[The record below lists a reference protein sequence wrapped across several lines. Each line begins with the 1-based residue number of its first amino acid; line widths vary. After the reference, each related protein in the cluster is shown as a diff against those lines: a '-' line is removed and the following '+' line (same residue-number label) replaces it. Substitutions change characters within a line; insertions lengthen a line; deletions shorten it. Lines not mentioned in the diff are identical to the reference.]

1 MTMTKPQIMCSFLPL
16 FWAWLSSIEIGCDG
30 LGTLDASPIQPLSGG
45 WELIILQPV
54 YSLEIHGTPNKP
66 MCIYIYIRNSQ
77 HYYFIHMIIHICWLC
92 WLCWCWFACLSL
104 ISPGHF
110 HDIENERKLDENDE
124 LCPGLPLVARGLS
137 ASIRAKMECWIGR
150 RWSKSSKRW
159 DICCF
164 AASLKQG

>member
-1 MTMTKPQIMCSFLPL
+1 MIIVYWNWVWWFGHVRCFPHPAPL
-16 FWAWLSSIEIGCDG
+16 RR
-30 LGTLDASPIQPLSGG
+30 LGTDHPSAGLLS
-45 WELIILQPV
+45 WDPWHSKQTDV
-54 YSLEIHGTPNKP
+54 
-66 MCIYIYIRNSQ
+66 YIYIRNSQ

>member
-1 MTMTKPQIMCSFLPL
+1 MIILYWNCVWWFEHVRCFPHPAALRR
-16 FWAWLSSIEIGCDG
+16 
-30 LGTLDASPIQPLSGG
+30 LGTSGG
-45 WELIILQPV
+45 RVASSNDESKGSWSSFSRFTLLRSMALQ
-54 YSLEIHGTPNKP
+54 TNR
-66 MCIYIYIRNSQ
+66 YIYMYTYVIPPTTAL
-77 HYYFIHMIIHICWLC
+77 YIWLCWLC
-92 WLCWCWFACLSL
+92 WLCWCWFVCLSF

-110 HDIENERKLDENDE
+110 HDIKNERKLDENDE
-124 LCPGLPLVARGLS
+124 LCPGHPLVARGLS